1 MGISEGRAF
10 QTEATASTKALRQT
24 LDLGGRGGGGRG
36 WEGRV
41 LLFLAVTPVP
51 KSECSIKIA

>member
-10 QTEATASTKALRQT
+10 QTEGTASTKALRQT
-24 LDLGGRGGGGRG
+24 LDLGGGGVRG

-51 KSECSIKIA
+51 KSKCSIKIA